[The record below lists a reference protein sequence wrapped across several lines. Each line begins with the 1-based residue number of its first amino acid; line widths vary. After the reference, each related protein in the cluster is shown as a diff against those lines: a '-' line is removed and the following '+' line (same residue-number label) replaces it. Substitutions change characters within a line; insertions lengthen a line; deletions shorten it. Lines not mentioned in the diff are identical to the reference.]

1 MRARIVGG
9 GGGLLHLSRGDIV
22 ARIERLPPSGPIW
35 RLVALISLGG
45 AFEFYDLMM
54 TAYISPVLARAGVFH
69 KAGLF
74 GLPDQASFVAATFL
88 GLFIGTIGVSRIAD
102 HFGRKRVFVGAL
114 LWYTAAAVMMA
125 TQTTAAGI
133 DVWRL
138 IAGVG
143 IGVELVTI
151 DAYIAELVPRQ
162 VRGRAFALNQSIQFL
177 AVPVVAFAAW
187 QLGPLIIAGIEG
199 WRWVVL
205 LGAAAALGVWF
216 IAARLPES
224 PRWLAEHGRL
234 AEADA
239 VLTRLESA
247 IEAEKG
253 PLPAPAP
260 AAATEAAQVAT
271 GARLAEIFEPTLL
284 PRTILLVVLNAFQAV
299 GFYGFTN
306 WAPTFLAAR
315 GVHFA
320 ESLQYGFIIAAAYPV
335 GPLIWSTIAERFER
349 KWLVVAAAAGT
360 GLLGLI
366 FATQSAPLALIALGV
381 AINFSN
387 NLLSFSYHAYQ
398 AELYPTRVRATGVG
412 FVYSWSRLSTVGSSY
427 MIAWLLGLGGA
438 PAAFGFIAAAM
449 LVVVVSVGL
458 FGPPTRG
465 LALEEIAR

>member
-1 MRARIVGG
+1 
-9 GGGLLHLSRGDIV
+9 LHLSRGDIV
-22 ARIERLPPSGPIW
+22 ARLERLPPSGAIW

-114 LWYTAAAVMMA
+114 LWYTAAAVVMA

-133 DVWRL
+133 DIWRL

-187 QLGPLIIAGIEG
+187 KLGPLIIAGIEG

-239 VLTRLESA
+239 VLARLETA

-253 PLPAPAP
+253 PLPAHVP
-260 AAATEAAQVAT
+260 AAATDVVPAAR
-271 GARLAEIFEPTLL
+271 GARLAEIFAPTLL
-284 PRTILLVVLNAFQAV
+284 PRTILLMVLNAFQAV

-360 GLLGLI
+360 GLLGLA

-449 LVVVVSVGL
+449 LVVVISVGL
-458 FGPPTRG
+458 FGPRTRG
-465 LALEEIAR
+465 LALEEIAA

>member
-1 MRARIVGG
+1 MS
-9 GGGLLHLSRGDIV
+9 LTPESLTRGDIV
-22 ARIERLPPSGPIW
+22 ARLERLPPSRAIW
-35 RLVALISLGG
+35 GLVALISLGG

-54 TAYISPVLARAGVFH
+54 TAYISPVLAKAGVFH

-102 HFGRKRVFVGAL
+102 RLGRKRVFVAAL
-114 LWYTAAAVMMA
+114 LWYTAAAVVMA
-125 TQTTAAGI
+125 TQTTALGIDIWRLVAGI
-133 DVWRL
+133 
-138 IAGVG
+138 G

-177 AVPVVAFAAW
+177 AVPAVAFAAW
-187 QLGPLIIAGIEG
+187 KLGPLTIAGIEG

-205 LGAAAALGVWF
+205 LGAAAAIGVWF
-216 IAARLPES
+216 IQVRLPES

-239 VLTRLESA
+239 VLS
-247 IEAEKG
+247 EAGDRHRGRER
-253 PLPAPAP
+253 P
-260 AAATEAAQVAT
+260 AAAADPRPRRRST
-271 GARLAEIFEPTLL
+271 PTPGS
-284 PRTILLVVLNAFQAV
+284 PRSSAPRCCRRTLLLVVLNAFQAV

-335 GPLIWSTIAERFER
+335 GPLIWSAVAERFER

-360 GLLGLI
+360 GLLGLA
-366 FATQSAPLALIALGV
+366 FAAQSAPALLIALGV

-398 AELYPTRVRATGVG
+398 AELYPTRVRATAVG

-427 MIAWLLGLGGA
+427 VIAWLLGLGGA

-449 LVVVVSVGL
+449 LVVVVSVSL
-458 FGPPTRG
+458 FGPRTRG

>member
-1 MRARIVGG
+1 VK
-9 GGGLLHLSRGDIV
+9 LSRGDIV
-22 ARIERLPPSGPIW
+22 GRLERLPPSGPIW

-54 TAYISPVLARAGVFH
+54 TAYISPVLERAGIFH

-102 HFGRKRVFVGAL
+102 QFGRKRVFVAAL
-114 LWYTAAAVMMA
+114 LWYTAAAVVMA
-125 TQTTAAGI
+125 LQTTALGI

-143 IGVELVTI
+143 IGVQLVTI

-177 AVPVVAFAAW
+177 AVPAVAFAAW
-187 QLGPLIIAGIEG
+187 KLGPLTIAGIDG

-205 LGAAAALGVWF
+205 LGAAAAIGVWF
-216 IAARLPES
+216 IQARLPES

-239 VLTRLESA
+239 ALAKLEAA

-253 PLPAPAP
+253 PLPSPAPVAPA
-260 AAATEAAQVAT
+260 EVAKPP
-271 GARLAEIFEPTLL
+271 RLAEIFGPALL
-284 PRTILLVVLNAFQAV
+284 PRTLLLVVLNAFQAV

-315 GVHFA
+315 GVAFA

-335 GPLIWSTIAERFER
+335 GPLLWSAIAERFER

-360 GLLGLI
+360 GVLGLV
-366 FATQSAPLALIALGV
+366 FATQSAPAALIALGV

-398 AELYPTRVRATGVG
+398 AELYPTRVRATAVG

-449 LVVVVSVGL
+449 LVVVASVAL
-458 FGPPTRG
+458 FGPRTRG

>member
-1 MRARIVGG
+1 
-9 GGGLLHLSRGDIV
+9 LKLSRGEIV
-22 ARIERLPPSGPIW
+22 GRLERLPPSGPIW

-88 GLFIGTIGVSRIAD
+88 GLFIGTIGVARIAD

-114 LWYTAAAVMMA
+114 LWYTAAAVIMA
-125 TQTTAAGI
+125 MQTTAAGV
-133 DVWRL
+133 DAWRL
-138 IAGVG
+138 IAGIG

-162 VRGRAFALNQSIQFL
+162 VRGRAFALNQSIQFV

-187 QLGPLIIAGIEG
+187 KLGPLTIAGIEG

-216 IAARLPES
+216 IAVRLPES

-239 VLTRLESA
+239 VLTRLETA
-247 IEAEKG
+247 IAAEKG
-253 PLPAPAP
+253 PLPPPEPAAPA
-260 AAATEAAQVAT
+260 EVAK
-271 GARLAEIFEPTLL
+271 ARLAEIFGPALRS
-284 PRTILLVVLNAFQAV
+284 RTVMLIVLNAFQAV

-335 GPLIWSTIAERFER
+335 GPLIWSTVAERFER

-360 GLLGLI
+360 GVLGLV

-398 AELYPTRVRATGVG
+398 AELYPTRVRAAAVG

-449 LVVVVSVGL
+449 LVVVLSVGL

-465 LALEEIAR
+465 LGLEEIAR